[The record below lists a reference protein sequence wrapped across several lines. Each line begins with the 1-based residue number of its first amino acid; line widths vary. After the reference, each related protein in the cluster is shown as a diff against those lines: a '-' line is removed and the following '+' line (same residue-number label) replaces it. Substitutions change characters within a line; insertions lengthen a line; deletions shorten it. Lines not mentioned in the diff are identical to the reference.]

1 MVIVTKKLIS
11 NLIVEKKT
19 THFCITIS
27 LLFWVLVL
35 QNTIHAK
42 RMFYHQAAD
51 LTQHLQLSWDRN
63 AEGSHNCK
71 PSLSLTKG

>member
-11 NLIVEKKT
+11 NHIVGKK
-19 THFCITIS
+19 THFCITSS

-35 QNTIHAK
+35 QNTIHAE
-42 RMFYHQAAD
+42 RMRYHQAAD
-51 LTQHLQLSWDRN
+51 LTQHLQLSWDWN